1 MQGQVAAEV
10 RVRFQ
15 IDVENL
21 QISFEG
27 ETSGGRFLLAAEHS
41 NVVGFELGSEV
52 NPGAIF
58 QGPGFPPIDE
68 PTSVD

>member
-1 MQGQVAAEV
+1 MQGVEAAEV

-21 QISFEG
+21 QLSFEG

-52 NPGAIF
+52 YSGASHLLI
-58 QGPGFPPIDE
+58 
-68 PTSVD
+68 